1 MAPITIKKRHTVRK
15 GETAG
20 IVRRLE
26 EELGDEAA
34 LFAGDRVEVAETG
47 GPVRFYLVDRE
58 PLLFERGGVLFPT
71 LRGAM
76 ARPFRARRITVDM
89 GAVKFV
95 VNGADIMRPGIVA
108 VTDDVRADR
117 PALVVEERH
126 GKPLAVCIARL
137 DAEALRAETGGKVC
151 KNIHHVGDEIWDL
164 EV

>member
-1 MAPITIKKRHTVRK
+1 MAPITIRKRHTVRRS
-15 GETAG
+15 EMAE

-26 EELGDEAA
+26 DELGGEADR
-34 LFAGDRVEVAETG
+34 FTGDRIEVAETG
-47 GPVRFYLVDRE
+47 GPVRFYFVDRE

-76 ARPFRARRITVDM
+76 ARPFSARRITVDM
-89 GAVKFV
+89 GAVRFV
-95 VNGADIMRPGIVA
+95 VNGVDIMRPGIVA
-108 VTDDVRADR
+108 LTDDIRADR

-137 DAEALRAETGGKVC
+137 DADALRAETGGKVC
-151 KNIHHVGDEIWDL
+151 KNIHHVGDEIWEL

>member
-1 MAPITIKKRHTVRK
+1 MA
-15 GETAG
+15 E

-26 EELGDEAA
+26 DELGAEAD

-47 GPVRFYLVDRE
+47 GPVRFYFVDRE

-76 ARPFRARRITVDM
+76 ARPFSGRRITVDM
-89 GAVKFV
+89 GAVRYV

-108 VTDDVRADR
+108 LTDDIQADR
-117 PALVVEERH
+117 PAVVVEERH

-137 DAEALRAETGGKVC
+137 DAEAMRAETGGKVC
-151 KNIHHVGDEIWDL
+151 KNIHHVGDEIWEL

>member
-15 GETAG
+15 GEMAG

>member
-15 GETAG
+15 SEMAE

-26 EELGDEAA
+26 EELGNEAD
-34 LFAGDRVEVAETG
+34 LFVSDRIEVAETG
-47 GPVRFYLVDRE
+47 GPIRFYFIDRL

-76 ARPFRARRITVDM
+76 ARPFAARRITVDM
-89 GAVKFV
+89 GAVQFV
-95 VNGADIMRPGIVA
+95 VNGADIMRPGIVG

-126 GKPLAVCIARL
+126 HKPLAVCLARL
-137 DAEALRAETGGKVC
+137 DAAPLRAETAGKVC
-151 KNIHHVGDEIWDL
+151 KNIHHVGDEIWGL

>member
-15 GETAG
+15 SEMAE

-26 EELGDEAA
+26 DELGAEAD
-34 LFAGDRVEVAETG
+34 LFASDRIEVAETG
-47 GPVRFYLVDRE
+47 GPIRFYFIDRQ

-76 ARPFRARRITVDM
+76 ARPFAARRITVDM
-89 GAVKFV
+89 GAVQFV
-95 VNGADIMRPGIVA
+95 VNGADIMRPGIVE

-126 GKPLAVCIARL
+126 HKPLAICLARL
-137 DAEALRAETGGKVC
+137 DAAPLRAETAGKVC
-151 KNIHHVGDEIWDL
+151 KNIHHVGDEIWGL

>member
-15 GETAG
+15 SETAE

-26 EELGDEAA
+26 DELGSEAA
-34 LFAGDRVEVAETG
+34 LFASDRIEVAETG
-47 GPVRFYLVDRE
+47 GPTRFYFIDRQ

-76 ARPFRARRITVDM
+76 ARPFAARRITVDM
-89 GAVKFV
+89 GAVQFV

-117 PALVVEERH
+117 PVLVVEERH

-151 KNIHHVGDEIWDL
+151 KNIHHVGDEIWGL

>member
-151 KNIHHVGDEIWDL
+151 KNIHHVGDEIWEL